1 MNVPSICKEYND
13 NEVSAKNKWQN
24 KYVLVTGKI
33 ERISNSFLPSEVTD
47 DLLQNNKETT
57 LLLDLGTKNG
67 KKLVQNSVIATMKS
81 SEFDKVSN
89 LKTKQ
94 TVTLKG
100 KVVDIDLINM
110 SSINGCSV
118 QLSDSVIK

>member
-1 MNVPSICKEYND
+1 MNIPSICKEYND

-33 ERISNSFLPSEVTD
+33 ERISSSFLPSKVTD